1 MSDVELTAREKR
13 NVELVTEWARAWETD
28 AGRMVDDIY
37 ADSSEVFGPLQNI
50 YFLKRGESKSNWK
63 ALEVANQGLYLARKM
78 HFHAIAAKGDTVAVE
93 VAVTETNLKGR
104 TREGWF
110 AAFLTFDENG
120 RIITD
125 HTYML
130 HMELTPDP
138 EKAKDPKVKRAMEEL
153 RDAHARILAAQ

>member
-1 MSDVELTAREKR
+1 MLDVELTDREKR
-13 NVELVTEWARAWETD
+13 NVDIVMEWARAWEKD
-28 AGRMVDDIY
+28 AGRMVDEIY
-37 ADSSEVFGPLQNI
+37 ADSSEVFGPMQNI

-78 HFHAIAAKGDTVAVE
+78 QFHAIVAKGDTVAVE

-104 TREGWF
+104 MREGWF

-120 RIITD
+120 KIITD

-130 HMELTPDP
+130 HMEVIPDP
-138 EKAKDPKVKRAMEEL
+138 EKAKDPKIKRAMEEL